1 MHSVIRRGGGP
12 GGREQQPA
20 GARARAG
27 GARPPRTPRTPRT
40 LAARGAAAAAR
51 PQRAAVLAPLP
62 RRPVPADA
70 AATFTR
76 QVTILFGYI
85 PPCFNTFVTFAA
97 WVVFFSHEWIY

>member
-20 GARARAG
+20 GARARAT
-27 GARPPRTPRTPRT
+27 GARPPRTPPRT

-97 WVVFFSHEWIY
+97 RVDFFF